1 MQKMLGVSM
10 AEVYVINKV
19 FHVMGLWLTV
29 SDRIFGRKLNWSLSG
44 VECVTAEN
52 CELYRGSRSRLQGSM

>member
-1 MQKMLGVSM
+1 
-10 AEVYVINKV
+10 
-19 FHVMGLWLTV
+19 LWLTV